1 MKIQK
6 KAFIEIEISF
16 PYYTKKDHC
25 FFAHISEDKTIE
37 VNTRSKIIENWT
49 SNYQISEEDC
59 RESEFMDAFNDV
71 MHFFLT
77 QFNR

>member
-16 PYYTKKDHC
+16 PYYTKVEHC
-25 FFAHISEDKTIE
+25 FYAHICENQTIE
-37 VNTRSKIIENWT
+37 VNTHSNIIENWKM
-49 SNYQISEEDC
+49 NYRIDEKDC
-59 RESEFMDAFNDV
+59 RESEFMDAFNQL
-71 MHFFLT
+71 MEFFLT